1 MFNPE
6 MLRNLVIEN
15 REIASRLTMSDLGCT
30 ADEYKSLTD
39 LYQSALDALSE
50 YAGLDYQHADSKT
63 AENVAF
69 DAVKRILSMYKT
81 EDSKIIIDSASL
93 RTMRDVAI
101 APKRFYSAEYR
112 KANKAMREM
121 SAQLNSRIDDIN
133 AFDGIP
139 ARLADESI
147 PAWCDRI
154 VESGVDTMRDSVNMC
169 DMLRNAH
176 ATYVSKCAIVE
187 NIKKAGKWTWRQP
200 CAVSVAVFADM
211 VENYVAD
218 CLIDGFNLKTSS
230 AIREDRKAERAE
242 RKANTAK

>member
-1 MFNPE
+1 MFNSE
-6 MLRNLVIEN
+6 MLRNLVIDN
-15 REIASRLTMSDLGCT
+15 REVANRLTMADLGCT
-30 ADEYKSLTD
+30 AEEYKSLTA
-39 LYQSALDALSE
+39 LYQSALDALTE
-50 YAGLDYQHADSKT
+50 YAALDYKHADSKT

-69 DAVKRILSMYKT
+69 DAIKRILSMYKT
-81 EDSKIIIDSASL
+81 DDSKVIIDSASL

-112 KANKAMREM
+112 KANKAMRDM

-154 VESGVDTMRDSVNMC
+154 VESGVDTMRDGINMC
-169 DMLRNAH
+169 DMLRAAH

-187 NIKKAGKWTWRQP
+187 NVKASGKWTWRQP
-200 CAVSVAVFADM
+200 CAVSVSVFADM

-218 CLIDGFNLKTSS
+218 CLLDGYNLKTSS
-230 AIREDRKAERAE
+230 AIRDEKKAERAE
-242 RKANTAK
+242 RKANTTK